1 MCFIK
6 QKKTRRSVYSL
17 ENHNNVWKN
26 MKIDLLIFA
35 VPQAIL
41 MLFLSHWRLGYYTE
55 HEEPVQPSQATAHC
69 PYSAPGYNPI
79 KECKCKLA
87 LVFLWQK
94 PAGSYLLCCS
104 SALNVHRLLL
114 NYDKGTYTFIIEE
127 LCNKTWQLNLLIM
140 LMQFSIRFDF
150 KQFTKNICS
159 KLLWTS

>member
-1 MCFIK
+1 MCERTWKLTYWSLQFPKPYWCFLFPTDVWVIIQSMK
-6 QKKTRRSVYSL
+6 SLSNRLKRRLTVHIQRL
-17 ENHNNVWKN
+17 
-26 MKIDLLIFA
+26 
-35 VPQAIL
+35 AI
-41 MLFLSHWRLGYYTE
+41 
-55 HEEPVQPSQATAHC
+55 
-69 PYSAPGYNPI
+69 NPI
-79 KECKCKLA
+79 KVFKCKLA

-94 PAGSYLLCCS
+94 PAGSCLLCCS